1 MHKLFLNYG
10 KYDIFQQIPQITYS
24 TIISQLLEVFLC
36 FLSLT
41 DKYMYQ
47 FKSFLISGKIKR
59 NQEIIRCIRIKL
71 NIFFLFTF
79 LIFIIYWY
87 IITVFC
93 GVYRNTQITFIKD
106 SLISFSI
113 SMIYPFVIYFFTS
126 ILRMCALRS
135 SKKNMKCLY
144 KMSYII
150 PFF

>member
-1 MHKLFLNYG
+1 MFNIY
-10 KYDIFQQIPQITYS
+10 
-24 TIISQLLEVFLC
+24 
-36 FLSLT
+36 
-41 DKYMYQ
+41 
-47 FKSFLISGKIKR
+47 KINR
-59 NQEIIRCIRIKL
+59 NQEIIRCIRLKL

-79 LIFIIYWY
+79 IIFIIFWY

-113 SMIYPFVIYFFTS
+113 NMIYPFVIYFFTS
-126 ILRMCALRS
+126 ILRICSLRS

-144 KMSYII
+144 KLSYII